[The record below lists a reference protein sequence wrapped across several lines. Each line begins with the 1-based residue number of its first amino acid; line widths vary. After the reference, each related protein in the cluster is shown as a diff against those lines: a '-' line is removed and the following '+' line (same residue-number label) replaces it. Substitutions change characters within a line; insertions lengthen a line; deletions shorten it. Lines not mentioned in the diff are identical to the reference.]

1 MMSYAHIKPD
11 ERVELAVLLR
21 AGHKQSEIAKILDKH
36 PSSISR
42 EIRRNSTNEG
52 RYNCFLA
59 KRNTRAKRLNAN
71 KRFRKLRANKK
82 LKRYIERKLRKY
94 WSPEQIAG
102 RLKFRYGKTI
112 LCHETIYQF
121 IYKKREDLKRFM
133 RCQKGKYR
141 KRYGTKKREKAREEA
156 KKKRIDT
163 RPDIVERRGR
173 LGDFEGDTIVG
184 EGKKERILTH
194 VDRMSGYLL
203 ADRLERGLSEI
214 TRKTTVKRFKSLPK
228 KKKFT
233 ITYDNGMEFSE
244 YELIERETEM
254 DVYHA
259 YPYHS
264 WERGTN
270 ENTNGLLR
278 QFFPKKSSF
287 TEVTQEKLEKVVN
300 LINHRPRK
308 RLGYLT
314 PHEVFIKNCTL
325 D

>member
-1 MMSYAHIKPD
+1 MISYTHIKPD
-11 ERVELAVLLR
+11 ERVELAILLR
-21 AGHKQSEIAKILDKH
+21 AGHKKSEIARFLGKH

-52 RYNCFLA
+52 RYNCLLA
-59 KRNTRAKRLNAN
+59 KKNTRIKRLNAN
-71 KRFRKLRANKK
+71 KRFRKLRHNKK
-82 LKRYIERKLRKY
+82 LRRYIERKLRKY

-102 RLKFRYGKTI
+102 RLAYRFGKTI
-112 LCHETIYQF
+112 VCHETIYQF
-121 IYKKREDLKRFM
+121 IYKYREDLKKLL
-133 RCQKGKYR
+133 RCQRGKY
-141 KRYGTKKREKAREEA
+141 KHRYGTRKREKAREES

-163 RPDIVERRGR
+163 RPEIVETRKR
-173 LGDFEGDTIVG
+173 LGDFEGDTII
-184 EGKKERILTH
+184 GKGRSGRILTH

-203 ADRLERGLSEI
+203 ADKLKRGLAEI
-214 TRKTTVKRFKSLPK
+214 TRKTTVKRFKNLPK
-228 KKKFT
+228 KKCHT
-233 ITYDNGMEFSE
+233 ITYDNGSEFEE
-244 YELIERETEM
+244 YELIEREAKV

-287 TEVTQEKLEKVVN
+287 SEVTQEQLEKVVH

-314 PHEVFIKNCTL
+314 PHEVFMKNCTL

>member
-1 MMSYAHIKPD
+1 MSYAHFKPD
-11 ERVELAVLLR
+11 ERTELAVLLR
-21 AGHKQSEIAKILDKH
+21 AGHKQSEIARLLGKH

-42 EIRRNSTNEG
+42 EIMRNSTDEG

-59 KRNTRAKRLNAN
+59 KRNAKAKRLNAN
-71 KRFRKLRANKK
+71 KRFRKLRHNKK
-82 LKRYIERKLRKY
+82 LRRYIERKLRKY

-102 RLKFRYGKTI
+102 RLTLRFGKTI
-112 LCHETIYQF
+112 VCHETIYQF
-121 IYKKREDLKRFM
+121 IYKCREDLKKLL
-133 RCQKGKYR
+133 RCRKGKYR
-141 KRYGTKKREKAREEA
+141 KRYGSKKREKAREEA

-163 RPDIVERRGR
+163 RPEIVETRKR

-184 EGKKERILTH
+184 KGKKERILTH

-203 ADRLERGLSEI
+203 ADKLERGLAYVV
-214 TRKTTVKRFKSLPK
+214 KDKTVKRFKSLPTK
-228 KKKFT
+228 KCHT
-233 ITYDNGMEFSE
+233 ITYDNGTEFSA
-244 YELIERETEM
+244 YELIERETKM
-254 DVYHA
+254 GVYHA

-287 TEVTQEKLEKVVN
+287 SEVTQEDLDKVVH

>member
-1 MMSYAHIKPD
+1 MMSYTHIKPD
-11 ERVELAVLLR
+11 ERVELAILLR
-21 AGHKQSEIAKILDKH
+21 AGQKQSKIAKLLGKH

-42 EIRRNSTNEG
+42 EIRRNSNNEDK
-52 RYNCFLA
+52 YNSWLA
-59 KRNTRAKRLNAN
+59 KRNTKAKRLKAN
-71 KRFRKLRANKK
+71 RRFRKLRANKK

-102 RLKFRYGKTI
+102 RLKFRFGKTI
-112 LCHETIYQF
+112 VCHETIYQF
-121 IYKKREDLKRFM
+121 IYKQREDLKKCL

-141 KRYGTKKREKAREEA
+141 RRHGTKKREKAREEG

-163 RPDIVERRGR
+163 RPKIVETRER

-184 EGKKERILTH
+184 KGKKERILTH
-194 VDRMSGYLL
+194 VDRRSGYLL
-203 ADRLERGLSEI
+203 ADKLERGLAEI
-214 TRKTTVKRFKSLPK
+214 TRKTTVKRFNSLPRT
-228 KKKFT
+228 KKFT
-233 ITYDNGMEFSE
+233 VTYDNGVEFSE
-244 YELIERETEM
+244 YELIEREAKV

-278 QFFPKKSSF
+278 QFYPKKSSF
-287 TEVTQEKLEKVVN
+287 SEVTQEDLDKVVN

-314 PHEVFIKNCTL
+314 PHEVFMKNCTL

>member
-1 MMSYAHIKPD
+1 MMSYSHIKPD

-21 AGHKQSEIAKILDKH
+21 AGHKQSEIAQILGKH

-42 EIRRNSTNEG
+42 EIKRNSTNEG
-52 RYNCFLA
+52 RYNCWLA
-59 KRNTRAKRLNAN
+59 KRNTKAKRLNAN

-82 LKRYIERKLRKY
+82 LKRYIERKLKKY

-102 RLKFRYGKTI
+102 RLKLRYGKTI

-121 IYKKREDLKRFM
+121 IYKQREDLKKFL

-141 KRYGTKKREKAREEA
+141 KRHGTKKREKAREEA

-163 RPDIVERRGR
+163 RPKIADERGR

-184 EGKKERILTH
+184 GGRKERILTH
-194 VDRMSGYLL
+194 VDRKSGYLL
-203 ADRLERGLSEI
+203 ADKLKRAFAEI
-214 TRKTTVKRFKSLPK
+214 VRKTTADRFKSLPK
-228 KKKFT
+228 GKKFT
-233 ITYDNGMEFSE
+233 ITYDNGTEFSE
-244 YELIERETEM
+244 YELIERETRM
-254 DVYHA
+254 AVYHA

-278 QFFPKKSSF
+278 QFYPKKSSF
-287 TEVTQEKLEKVVN
+287 SEVTQEKLEKVVN

>member
-1 MMSYAHIKPD
+1 MMSYTHIKP
-11 ERVELAVLLR
+11 EQRVELAVLLR
-21 AGHKQSEIAKILDKH
+21 AGHSQSEIAEILDKH

-52 RYNCFLA
+52 KYNCWLA
-59 KRNTRAKRLNAN
+59 KRNSSSKRLMAN
-71 KRFRKLRANKK
+71 RRFRKLRANKK

-102 RLKFRYGKTI
+102 RLKLRHGKTI
-112 LCHETIYQF
+112 VCHETIYQF
-121 IYKKREDLKRFM
+121 IYKQREDLKKYM

-163 RPDIVERRGR
+163 RPKVVDERER

-184 EGKKERILTH
+184 EDRKERILTH
-194 VDRMSGYLL
+194 VDRRSGYLL
-203 ADRLERGLSEI
+203 ADKLKRGLAEI
-214 TRKTTVKRFKSLPK
+214 TRKTTVRRFKSLPK
-228 KKKFT
+228 SKKFT
-233 ITYDNGMEFSE
+233 ITYDNGMEFEE
-244 YELIERETEM
+244 YELLEREAKV

-287 TEVTQEKLEKVVN
+287 SEVTQEKLEKVVN

>member
-1 MMSYAHIKPD
+1 MMSYTHIKPD
-11 ERVELAVLLR
+11 ERVELAILLR
-21 AGHKQSEIAKILDKH
+21 AGHKQCTIAQLLGKH

-42 EIRRNSTNEG
+42 EIRKNSTNEG
-52 RYNCFLA
+52 KYNCWLA
-59 KRNTRAKRLNAN
+59 KRNTKVKRLNAN

-82 LKRYIERKLRKY
+82 LKRYIERKLKKY

-102 RLKFRYGKTI
+102 KLRLRHGKTI

-121 IYKKREDLKRFM
+121 IYQQREDLKKCLRS
-133 RCQKGKYR
+133 QKGKYR
-141 KRYGTKKREKAREEA
+141 RRCGTKNREKIREEG

-163 RPDIVERRGR
+163 RPEIVETRGR

-184 EGKKERILTH
+184 KGGKERLLTH
-194 VDRMSGYLL
+194 VDRRSGYLL
-203 ADRLERGLSEI
+203 ADKLERGLAEN
-214 TRKTTVKRFKSLPK
+214 TRRTTVKRFKRLPK
-228 KKKFT
+228 TKKCT
-233 ITYDNGMEFSE
+233 ITYDNGVEFSE
-244 YELIERETEM
+244 YELIERETKM
-254 DVYHA
+254 AVYHA

-278 QFFPKKSSF
+278 QFYPKKSSF
-287 TEVTQEKLEKVVN
+287 TNISQEELDKIVN
-300 LINHRPRK
+300 LINNRPRK

>member
-21 AGHKQSEIAKILDKH
+21 AGHKQSEIARILDKH

-52 RYNCFLA
+52 RYNCWLA
-59 KRNTRAKRLNAN
+59 KRNTKAKRLNAN

-102 RLKFRYGKTI
+102 RLKLRYDKTI

-121 IYKKREDLKRFM
+121 IYRQREDLKKFL

-156 KKKRIDT
+156 RKKRIDM
-163 RPDIVERRGR
+163 RPKIADERKR

-184 EGKKERILTH
+184 EKKERILTH

-203 ADRLERGLSEI
+203 ADKLERGLAEI
-214 TRKTTVKRFKSLPK
+214 TRKTTVRRFKSLPK
-228 KKKFT
+228 KKK
-233 ITYDNGMEFSE
+233 
-244 YELIERETEM
+244 
-254 DVYHA
+254 
-259 YPYHS
+259 
-264 WERGTN
+264 
-270 ENTNGLLR
+270 
-278 QFFPKKSSF
+278 
-287 TEVTQEKLEKVVN
+287 
-300 LINHRPRK
+300 
-308 RLGYLT
+308 
-314 PHEVFIKNCTL
+314 
-325 D
+325 

>member
-1 MMSYAHIKPD
+1 MSYLHIKP
-11 ERVELAVLLR
+11 EQRVELAVLLR
-21 AGHKQSEIAKILDKH
+21 AGHKQSEIATILDKH

-42 EIRRNSTNEG
+42 EIARNKTNEG
-52 RYNCFLA
+52 KYNVWLA
-59 KRNTRAKRLNAN
+59 RKNTKAKRLKAN
-71 KRFRKLRANKK
+71 SRFRKLRANKK

-102 RLKFRYGKTI
+102 RLRLRHGKTI
-112 LCHETIYQF
+112 ICHETIYQF
-121 IYKKREDLKRFM
+121 IYKQREDMKKYLRS
-133 RCQKGKYR
+133 QKGKYR
-141 KRYGTKKREKAREEA
+141 KRHGTKKREKAREEN

-163 RPDIVERRGR
+163 RPKIADERGR

-184 EGKKERILTH
+184 GGRKERILTH
-194 VDRMSGYLL
+194 VDRKSGYLL
-203 ADRLERGLSEI
+203 ADKLERALAE
-214 TRKTTVKRFKSLPK
+214 TVRRATADRFKSLPRG
-228 KKKFT
+228 KKFT
-233 ITYDNGMEFSE
+233 ITYDNGVEFSE
-244 YELIERETEM
+244 YELIERQTNM
-254 DVYHA
+254 TVYHA

-278 QFFPKKSSF
+278 QFYPKKSSF
-287 TEVTQEKLEKVVN
+287 SEVTQEKLDKVVN

>member
-1 MMSYAHIKPD
+1 MSYTHIKPD
-11 ERVELAVLLR
+11 ERVELAILLR
-21 AGHKQSEIAKILDKH
+21 AGHKQVTIAQLLGKH

-42 EIRRNSTNEG
+42 EIRRNSNG
-52 RYNCFLA
+52 NGKYNCWLA
-59 KRNTRAKRLNAN
+59 KKNTKAKRLTAN
-71 KRFRKLRANKK
+71 RRFRKLRANKK

-102 RLKFRYGKTI
+102 RLQLRFGKTI
-112 LCHETIYQF
+112 VCHETIYQF
-121 IYKKREDLKRFM
+121 IYKQREDLKKCLRS
-133 RCQKGKYR
+133 QKGKYR
-141 KRYGTKKREKAREEA
+141 RRCGTKKREKMREEA

-163 RPDIVERRGR
+163 RPTIVDKRGR

-184 EGKKERILTH
+184 EGNSGRLLTH
-194 VDRMSGYLL
+194 VDRKSGYLL
-203 ADRLERGLSEI
+203 ADKLKRGLAEI
-214 TRKTTVKRFKSLPK
+214 VKDKTVKRFKSISK
-228 KKKFT
+228 KKCHT
-233 ITYDNGMEFSE
+233 ITYDNGIEFSA
-244 YELIERETEM
+244 YELIERETGME
-254 DVYHA
+254 VYHA

-278 QFFPKKSSF
+278 QFYPKKSSF
-287 TEVTQEKLEKVVN
+287 SEVTQEKLDKVVH

-314 PHEVFIKNCTL
+314 PHEVFMKNCTL

>member
-1 MMSYAHIKPD
+1 MSYTHIKPD
-11 ERVELAVLLR
+11 DRVELAILLR
-21 AGHKQSEIAKILDKH
+21 AGHKKSEIARLLGKH

-42 EIRRNSTNEG
+42 EIKRNSTDKG

-59 KRNTRAKRLNAN
+59 KKNTRTKRLNAN
-71 KRFRKLRANKK
+71 KRFRKLRRNKK
-82 LKRYIERKLRKY
+82 LKRYIERKLKKY

-102 RLKFRYGKTI
+102 RLKLRYGKTI
-112 LCHETIYQF
+112 ICHETIYQF
-121 IYKKREDLKRFM
+121 IYKQREDLKKCL

-141 KRYGTKKREKAREEA
+141 KRYGTKKRERTREET

-163 RPDIVERRGR
+163 RPEIVETRQR

-184 EGKKERILTH
+184 KGKSGRILTH
-194 VDRMSGYLL
+194 VDRRSGYLL
-203 ADRLERGLSEI
+203 ADKLERGLAEI
-214 TRKTTVKRFKSLPK
+214 TRKTTTKRFTSLPRG
-228 KKKFT
+228 KKFT
-233 ITYDNGMEFSE
+233 ITYDNGVEFSE
-244 YELIERETEM
+244 YELIERETKM

-287 TEVTQEKLEKVVN
+287 KEVTQKKLEKMVS

-308 RLGYLT
+308 RLNYLT

>member
-1 MMSYAHIKPD
+1 MSYAHIKP
-11 ERVELAVLLR
+11 EQRVELAVLLR
-21 AGHKQSEIAKILDKH
+21 AGHKQSKIAEILDKH

-42 EIRRNSTNEG
+42 EINRNKSKEG
-52 RYNCFLA
+52 KYNVWLA
-59 KRNTRAKRLNAN
+59 KWNTKANRLKAN
-71 KRFRKLRANKK
+71 SRFRKLRANKK

-102 RLKFRYGKTI
+102 RLKLRHGKTI
-112 LCHETIYQF
+112 VCHETIYQF
-121 IYKKREDLKRFM
+121 IYRQREDLKKFL
-133 RCQKGKYR
+133 RCRKGKYR

-156 KKKRIDT
+156 KKKRVDT
-163 RPDIVERRGR
+163 RPKIADERGR

-194 VDRMSGYLL
+194 VDRKSGYLL
-203 ADRLERGLSEI
+203 ADRLERGLAEI

-228 KKKFT
+228 SKKFT
-233 ITYDNGMEFSE
+233 ITYDNGMEFEE
-244 YELIERETEM
+244 YELLEREAKVEI
-254 DVYHA
+254 YHA

-287 TEVTQEKLEKVVN
+287 SEVTQEKLEKVVN

>member
-21 AGHKQSEIAKILDKH
+21 AGHKQSEIAEILDKH

-42 EIRRNSTNEG
+42 EIKRNSTNEG
-52 RYNCFLA
+52 RYNCWIA
-59 KRNTRAKRLNAN
+59 KRNTKAKRLNAN

-82 LKRYIERKLRKY
+82 LKRYIERKLKKY

-102 RLKFRYGKTI
+102 RLKLRYGKTI

-121 IYKKREDLKRFM
+121 IYKQREDMKKYL
-133 RCQKGKYR
+133 RCQKGKY
-141 KRYGTKKREKAREEA
+141 KHRYGTRKREKTREEA

-163 RPDIVERRGR
+163 RPKIADERGR

-184 EGKKERILTH
+184 GGRKERILTH
-194 VDRMSGYLL
+194 VDRKSGYLL
-203 ADRLERGLSEI
+203 ADKLERAFAE
-214 TRKTTVKRFKSLPK
+214 TVRKTTADRFNSLPK
-228 KKKFT
+228 GKKFT
-233 ITYDNGMEFSE
+233 ITYDNGTEFSE
-244 YELIERETEM
+244 YELIERETRM
-254 DVYHA
+254 TVYHA

-278 QFFPKKSSF
+278 QFYPKKSSF
-287 TEVTQEKLEKVVN
+287 SEVTQEKLEKVVN

>member
-21 AGHKQSEIAKILDKH
+21 AGHKQSEIARILDKH

-52 RYNCFLA
+52 RYNCWLA
-59 KRNTRAKRLNAN
+59 KRNTKAKRLNAN

-102 RLKFRYGKTI
+102 RLKLRYDKTI

-121 IYKKREDLKRFM
+121 IYRQREDLKKFL

-156 KKKRIDT
+156 RKKRIDM
-163 RPDIVERRGR
+163 RPKIADERKR

-184 EGKKERILTH
+184 EKKERILTH

-203 ADRLERGLSEI
+203 ADKLERGLAEI
-214 TRKTTVKRFKSLPK
+214 TRKTTVRRFKSLPK
-228 KKKFT
+228 KKKYT

-244 YELIERETEM
+244 YELIERETKM
-254 DVYHA
+254 SVYHA
-259 YPYHS
+259 YPYRS

-287 TEVTQEKLEKVVN
+287 SEVTQKKLENVVN

>member
-1 MMSYAHIKPD
+1 MSYRHIKSD
-11 ERVELAVLLR
+11 ERTELAILLR
-21 AGHKQSEIAKILDKH
+21 AGHKQSQIARLLGRH
-36 PSSISR
+36 PSSVSR
-42 EIRRNSTNEG
+42 EIRRNSSKEG
-52 RYNCFLA
+52 RYNCWLA
-59 KRNTRAKRLNAN
+59 KRNAKAKRLNAN
-71 KRFRKLRANKK
+71 KRFRKLRHNKK
-82 LKRYIERKLRKY
+82 LRRYIERKLKKY

-102 RLKFRYGKTI
+102 RLRLRYGKTI
-112 LCHETIYQF
+112 ICHETIYQF
-121 IYKKREDLKRFM
+121 IYKYREDLKKLL
-133 RCQKGKYR
+133 RCQKGKYK
-141 KRYGTKKREKAREEA
+141 KRYGTKKRGRAREEA

-163 RPDIVERRGR
+163 RPEVIDKRER

-184 EGKKERILTH
+184 SGRKERILTH
-194 VDRMSGYLL
+194 VDRKSGYLL
-203 ADRLERGLSEI
+203 ADLLKKALAEA
-214 TRKTTVKRFKSLPK
+214 VKDKAAGRFRYLPK
-228 KKKFT
+228 AKKHT
-233 ITYDNGMEFSE
+233 VTYDNGHEFSA
-244 YELIERETEM
+244 YELIERETGM
-254 DVYHA
+254 DVYFA

-287 TEVTQEKLEKVVN
+287 SEVTQEDLEKVVN

>member
-1 MMSYAHIKPD
+1 MSYTHFKP
-11 ERVELAVLLR
+11 EQRVELAVLLR
-21 AGHKQSEIAKILDKH
+21 TGHKQSEIAQILDKH
-36 PSSISR
+36 PSSVSR
-42 EIRRNSTNEG
+42 EIRRNSTVEG
-52 RYNCFLA
+52 KYNCWLA
-59 KRNTRAKRLNAN
+59 KKNCKAKRLFAN
-71 KRFRKLRANKK
+71 RRFRKLRANKK
-82 LKRYIERKLRKY
+82 LKRYIIRKLKKY

-102 RLKFRYGKTI
+102 RLKLRYGKTI

-121 IYKKREDLKRFM
+121 IYRQREDMKKYL
-133 RCQKGKYR
+133 RCQKGKYK

-163 RPDIVERRGR
+163 RPEIIEKRER
-173 LGDFEGDTIVG
+173 LGDFEGDTIVDKG
-184 EGKKERILTH
+184 RKEKILTH

-203 ADRLERGLSEI
+203 ADKLERGLAEI
-214 TRKTTVKRFKSLPK
+214 TRKTTVKRFKRLPK

-233 ITYDNGMEFSE
+233 ITYDNGSEFEE
-244 YELIERETEM
+244 YELIERETGME
-254 DVYHA
+254 VYHA

-270 ENTNGLLR
+270 ENTNGLIR

-287 TEVTQEKLEKVVN
+287 VEVTQEKLEKVVH